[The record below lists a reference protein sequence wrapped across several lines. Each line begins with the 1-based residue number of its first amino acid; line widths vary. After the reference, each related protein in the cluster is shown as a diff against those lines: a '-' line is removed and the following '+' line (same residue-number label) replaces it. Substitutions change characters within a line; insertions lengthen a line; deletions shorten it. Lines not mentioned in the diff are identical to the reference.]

1 MLKMIK
7 KLIHKFNWFIRLI
20 EQPDALLVY
29 AFDEQ
34 LQPI

>member
-7 KLIHKFNWFIRLI
+7 KLIQKFNWFIRLI
-20 EQPDALLVY
+20 ERPDELLVY

-34 LQPI
+34 LQSI

>member
-7 KLIHKFNWFIRLI
+7 KLIQKFNWFIRLI
-20 EQPDALLVY
+20 EQRDALLVY